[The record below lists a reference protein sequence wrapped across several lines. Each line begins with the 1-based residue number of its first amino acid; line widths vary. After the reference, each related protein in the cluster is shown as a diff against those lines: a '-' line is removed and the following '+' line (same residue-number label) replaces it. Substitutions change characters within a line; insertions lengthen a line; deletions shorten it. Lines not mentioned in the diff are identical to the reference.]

1 MKETYIVEDSYQ
13 NIRLD
18 NYLIVKN
25 PTLSRSHIKKLIE
38 SNKVLCNDKTVKA
51 GEKVK
56 EGYKIEIED
65 EDALPLDIA
74 PQDLPIEIIY
84 EDDDMAVVNKPK
96 GMVVHPANGNKTNTL
111 VNALLF
117 KLKNLSSINGVIRP
131 GIVHRLD
138 KDTSGLL
145 VIAKNDLA
153 HINLAKQIQE
163 KTCHRYYLALCCGNF
178 KNDEG
183 RIETGFGRHPKN
195 RKQMSTF
202 DLGVGKK
209 AITNYK
215 VVKRYGKNTLVE
227 FKLDTGR
234 THQIRVHAKYIG
246 HPIACDEVYGNK
258 NSDFKANG
266 QLLHAYKLE
275 LFQPTTNK
283 KMSFSCPLPGDFEK
297 ALKKLDNEQ

>member
-38 SNKVLCNDKTVKA
+38 SNKVLCNGKTVKA

-56 EGYKIEIED
+56 EDYKIEIEN

-131 GIVHRLD
+131 GIVHRLF
-138 KDTSGLL
+138 L
-145 VIAKNDLA
+145 
-153 HINLAKQIQE
+153 
-163 KTCHRYYLALCCGNF
+163 
-178 KNDEG
+178 
-183 RIETGFGRHPKN
+183 
-195 RKQMSTF
+195 
-202 DLGVGKK
+202 
-209 AITNYK
+209 
-215 VVKRYGKNTLVE
+215 
-227 FKLDTGR
+227 
-234 THQIRVHAKYIG
+234 
-246 HPIACDEVYGNK
+246 
-258 NSDFKANG
+258 
-266 QLLHAYKLE
+266 
-275 LFQPTTNK
+275 
-283 KMSFSCPLPGDFEK
+283 
-297 ALKKLDNEQ
+297 